1 MEKPDPQALAA
12 LHPVADA
19 VLSRLPGSV
28 KIYCVG
34 GAVRDHLLGL
44 PKADRDFV
52 VVGATI
58 QAMINAGFTPVGKD
72 FPVFLHPVSHD
83 EYALARTER
92 KSGKGYKGFTFN
104 ADPAVT
110 LEEDLSRRDLTVN
123 AMAVDASGQ
132 LIDPFHGWQDL
143 QDQCFRHVGPAFLED
158 PVRLLRLS
166 RFAAKWPRFTI
177 AAETQALC
185 RQIVAAGEADA
196 LIAERV
202 WQEISKGLM
211 ERQPSR
217 MLDVLSDAGAWTAI
231 TKTPDTHPATRQAL
245 DQSAAEAAPIEV
257 RFALLVNDRP
267 PALLRCFKAPRQ
279 LTEIAGLLA
288 ASLEQLPVLIA
299 VLNTILTS
307 ASADLADAVDVAGA
321 SGVAGAADA
330 AGVAD
335 VADVADV
342 AGASGVTVLLHW
354 LERTDAWRRPER
366 LKYLL
371 FAHHLRQDL
380 TPAAITTLS
389 LMAAHLSSPAAHAR
403 ITARVEAAQSA
414 DAVIGDAV
422 QDEKRALIRD
432 FMNTFISAPVSAP
445 VSDFMKRPL

>member
-12 LHPVADA
+12 LHPAPDA

-166 RFAAKWPRFTI
+166 RFAAKWPGFTI

-245 DQSAAEAAPIEV
+245 NQSAAEAAPIEV

-279 LTEIAGLLA
+279 LTEIAGLVA
-288 ASLEQLPVLIA
+288 ASLEQLPALIA
-299 VLNTILTS
+299 ALNTISTS
-307 ASADLADAVDVAGA
+307 ASADVVDAAGA
-321 SGVAGAADA
+321 SS
-330 AGVAD
+330 
-335 VADVADV
+335 
-342 AGASGVTVLLHW
+342 ASDVTVLLNW
-354 LERTDAWRRPER
+354 LERADAWRRPER

-371 FAHHLRQDL
+371 IAHHLRHDL

-389 LMAAHLSSPAAHAR
+389 LMAAHLCSPAAHAR

-414 DAVIGDAV
+414 GAVIGDAV

-432 FMNTFISAPVSAP
+432 FQKQP
-445 VSDFMKRPL
+445 R

>member
-245 DQSAAEAAPIEV
+245 DQSAVEAAPIEV

-288 ASLEQLPVLIA
+288 ASLEQLPALIA
-299 VLNTILTS
+299 VLNTISTS
-307 ASADLADAVDVAGA
+307 ASADVVDA
-321 SGVAGAADA
+321 AGAAD
-330 AGVAD
+330 
-335 VADVADV
+335 
-342 AGASGVTVLLHW
+342 VTVLLNW
-354 LERTDAWRRPER
+354 LERADAWRRPER
-366 LKYLL
+366 LRYLL
-371 FAHHLRQDL
+371 LAHHLRQDL

-403 ITARVEAAQSA
+403 ITGRVEAAQSA
-414 DAVIGDAV
+414 GAVIGDAV

-445 VSDFMKRPL
+445 ASTPVSNFMKQPL

>member
-1 MEKPDPQALAA
+1 MQKPDPQALAA
-12 LHPVADA
+12 LHPAADA
-19 VLSRLPGSV
+19 VLSRLPSSV

-58 QAMINAGFTPVGKD
+58 EAMMSAGFTPVGKD

-132 LIDPFHGWQDL
+132 LIDPFRGWQDL

-166 RFAAKWPRFTI
+166 RFAAKWPQFTI
-177 AAETQALC
+177 AAETRALC
-185 RQIVAAGEADA
+185 RQIVTAGEADA

-217 MLDVLSDAGAWTAI
+217 MLDVLSDAGAWAAI
-231 TKTPDTHPATRQAL
+231 TKTPDTRPATRQAL
-245 DQSAAEAAPIEV
+245 DSSAKEAAPIEV
-257 RFALLVNDRP
+257 RFALLANDRP

-279 LTEIAGLLA
+279 LAEIAGLLA
-288 ASLEQLPVLIA
+288 ASLEQLPALIK
-299 VLNTILTS
+299 VINTIS
-307 ASADLADAVDVAGA
+307 SPAS
-321 SGVAGAADA
+321 ADA
-330 AGVAD
+330 AGV
-335 VADVADV
+335 
-342 AGASGVTVLLHW
+342 TVLLDW
-354 LERTDAWRRPER
+354 LERADAWRRPER
-366 LKYLL
+366 LQYLL
-371 FAHHLRQDL
+371 SAHHLRQDL

-389 LMAAHLSSPAAHAR
+389 SMAKHLSTPAARAR

-414 DAVIGDAV
+414 GAVIGDAV
-422 QDEKRALIRD
+422 REEKRALIEA
-432 FMNTFISAPVSAP
+432 FISAPSSA
-445 VSDFMKRPL
+445 FKKQPL